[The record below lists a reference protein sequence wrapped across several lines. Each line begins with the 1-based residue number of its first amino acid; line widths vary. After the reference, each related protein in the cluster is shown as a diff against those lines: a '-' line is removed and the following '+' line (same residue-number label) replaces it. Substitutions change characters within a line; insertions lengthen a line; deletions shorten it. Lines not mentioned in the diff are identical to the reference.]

1 MQQMRR
7 LRQAAIGVALVSVA
21 AAGCGSSG
29 HKATPT
35 TPATTATTVD
45 VAAATQQITTVW
57 EAFFGPNGTA
67 NDIAGMNPTL
77 QTSFNKEKGT
87 LGKGS
92 SAKVKKVVIDSDA
105 ACSAAGVP
113 TPCATVTYDIYVNGT
128 IALPNA
134 SGYATDQGGTWLVA
148 KSTFCALASLSG
160 GSGPPAGC

>member
-7 LRQAAIGVALVSVA
+7 LHRVAIGVAVVAVA
-21 AAGCGSSG
+21 AAGCGSTT
-29 HKATPT
+29 HKAAST
-35 TPATTATTVD
+35 TTTSTTVS

-67 NDIAGMNPTL
+67 NQIQGMNPTL
-77 QTSFNKEKGT
+77 QTSFNKAKGT

-92 SAKVKKVVIDSDA
+92 AAKVKKVVLDADA
-105 ACSAAGVP
+105 ACSTAGVP
-113 TPCATVTYDIYVNGT
+113 APCATVTYDIYVNGT
-128 IALPNA
+128 LALPNA
-134 SGYATDQGGTWLVA
+134 SGYATEQGGSWLVA